1 MSKFKF
7 IACCA
12 LVVLEKGARRERNG
26 PTGRTHCWE
35 LSWVALDEIGLKV
48 KWKSMALRLT
58 GGRQLEGRQRGF
70 GQMENGNIIS
80 CR

>member
-12 LVVLEKGARRERNG
+12 LVVLEKGAWRERNG
-26 PTGRTHCWE
+26 PSVRTHCWE
-35 LSWVALDEIGLKV
+35 LSWVALDQIGLKV

-58 GGRQLEGRQRGF
+58 GGGSSMAGKGVSDRWK
-70 GQMENGNIIS
+70 MEIL
-80 CR
+80 